1 MVASQA
7 ENSKSFFSSPST
19 ETPII
24 KLEGITKRFPGV
36 IALDNINLEIHRGTV
51 HALLGENG
59 AGKSTLVKI
68 LYGIYTPDRGRIY
81 VDGRPVRIASPMDA
95 IRLGIVMVSQSPVI
109 IDRLT
114 VEENIVLG
122 LEKFNMFAPIRRIRE
137 KIIEVSE
144 TVGVKIDPSTEVW
157 KLSYTQKQLV
167 EIVRGLLLGAR
178 VLLLDEAITYLPLE
192 EKKKFYKFIR
202 KFADEEGTVILI
214 THKIPEAMDVADL
227 ITVLRR
233 GRVVG
238 TVPVKGTSIE
248 EIRKMMFGEK
258 SGEITYERLPP
269 GNPSEVI
276 LEINDLWVRG
286 DFGDYAVKGVSL
298 KVRRGEV
305 VGIAGV
311 AGNGQKELIQAVM
324 RLRPVEKGKIVY
336 DNVDITNK
344 TTHYLRLNGVG
355 YIPDLPA
362 KYGVSIENNILEN
375 IAIIP
380 TFSREIINWKRI
392 KSLAYKL
399 IREFEIKTPSPETPV
414 KFLSGGNIMKVLVSR
429 ELTAATKLLVAYN
442 PTRALD
448 EATAIRVR
456 KIIKSK
462 VINENVA
469 ALIASEDLDEIFQI
483 SDTIVVMNSGKI
495 VGVFPAD
502 KAKREE
508 VEHLMVM

>member
-1 MVASQA
+1 MATQPESS
-7 ENSKSFFSSPST
+7 NTFFSSPSK

-24 KLEGITKRFPGV
+24 KLEGITKSFPGV
-36 IALDNINLEIHRGTV
+36 KALDNINLEIYRGTV

-68 LYGIYTPDRGRIY
+68 LYGIYTPDKGQIY
-81 VDGRPVRIASPMDA
+81 IDGKPVRIASPMDA
-95 IRLGIVMVSQSPVI
+95 IKLGIVMVSQSPVI

-122 LEKFNMFAPIRRIRE
+122 LEKFNMFAPTRRVRS
-137 KIIEVSE
+137 KIIEVSK
-144 TVGVKIDPSTEVW
+144 TVGVKIDTTTEVW

-192 EKKKFYKFIR
+192 EKSRFYKFIR
-202 KFADEEGTVILI
+202 QFANEGGTVIII
-214 THKIPEAMDVADL
+214 THKIPEAMDVADY

-233 GRVVG
+233 GKVVG
-238 TVPVKGTSIE
+238 TVPVKNTSIE

-258 SGEITYERLPP
+258 SSEITYERLPP
-269 GNPSEVI
+269 GNPGEVLLQI
-276 LEINDLWVRG
+276 EDLWVKG
-286 DFGDYAVKGVSL
+286 DFGDYAVRGTSL
-298 KVRRGEV
+298 KVRKGEV

-324 RLRPVEKGKIVY
+324 RLRHVDKGKIIFE
-336 DNVDITNK
+336 NVDITHK
-344 TTHYLRLNGVG
+344 TTHFLRLNGVG

-362 KYGVSIENNILEN
+362 KYGVSIENTILEN
-375 IAIIP
+375 IAIVP
-380 TFSREIINWKRI
+380 TFSSEIINWKRI
-392 KSLAYKL
+392 RALALKMIKEY
-399 IREFEIKTPSPETPV
+399 EVKTPGPETPV
-414 KFLSGGNIMKVLVSR
+414 KFLSGGNIMKVLVAR
-429 ELTAATKLLVAYN
+429 ELTAATKMLVAYN

-448 EATAIRVR
+448 EATAIKVR

-462 VINENVA
+462 VINENIA
-469 ALIASEDLDEIFQI
+469 ALIASEDLDEIFQL

-495 VGVFPAD
+495 VGVFPAE